1 MTVTANGF
9 SSTTIHSSCAS
20 KPNINQQSMDWAYAP
35 PRYFLK
41 NHLCYQPNDFPS
53 CPDVTPSSPDSP
65 TLAIDLT
72 PLVYMTNVV
81 TQRELFVVD
90 HLWENV
96 VLRSFSEL
104 TARRRVATSSYGN
117 QGRNALRLFHSDEK
131 VCGGYIVF
139 DCTPFIDSLDR
150 SYPS

>member
-104 TARRRVATSSYGN
+104 TARRRVATSSTAI
-117 QGRNALRLFHSDEK
+117 RVE
-131 VCGGYIVF
+131 
-139 DCTPFIDSLDR
+139 TPSGCLIWTRRSVEDILSLIAPL
-150 SYPS
+150 S